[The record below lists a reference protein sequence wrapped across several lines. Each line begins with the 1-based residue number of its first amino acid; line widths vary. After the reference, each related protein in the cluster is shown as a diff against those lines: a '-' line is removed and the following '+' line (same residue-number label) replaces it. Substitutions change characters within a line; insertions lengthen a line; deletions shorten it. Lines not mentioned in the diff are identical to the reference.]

1 MRTLT
6 YRDAIRE
13 ALTEEMARHPHML
26 ILGEDLIPQGGAWG
40 VHKGLAE
47 LYPGRVRQ
55 TPISEAA
62 IVGLAVGAALAGGP
76 IVAELMFNDF
86 ATCSMD
92 EIVNQAAKLRY
103 MSGGQA
109 RVPLVVRLPCG
120 LGKGVAAQ
128 HSQSL
133 EAWFVHVPGLEVAM
147 PATPADAKGLLKTA
161 IRGQNPVMF
170 LEPKLL
176 YAVEGPV
183 PEGEHLI
190 PFGQARICREGRD
203 LTIVAT
209 GRMVQRS
216 LDAAALLSED
226 GLDAEVIDPRTL
238 VPFDWDAVFA
248 SVEKTNR
255 VLVVEEAVGRAS
267 VGAEIAAT
275 ISEQRFGHLDGP
287 VRRVSSPAVPKPF
300 SPPLEKLSV
309 PDVPD
314 ILRVAREMA
323 GVRAS

>member
-1 MRTLT
+1 
-6 YRDAIRE
+6 
-13 ALTEEMARHPHML
+13 
-26 ILGEDLIPQGGAWG
+26 
-40 VHKGLAE
+40 
-47 LYPGRVRQ
+47 
-55 TPISEAA
+55 
-62 IVGLAVGAALAGGP
+62 
-76 IVAELMFNDF
+76 
-86 ATCSMD
+86 MD

-109 RVPLVVRLPCG
+109 RVPLVVRAPCG

-133 EAWFVHVPGLEVAM
+133 EAWFAHVPGLGVAM
-147 PATPADAKGLLKTA
+147 PSSPADAKGLLKTA
-161 IRGQNPVMF
+161 IRGEDPVMM

-183 PEGEHLI
+183 PDGEYTV

-203 LTIVAT
+203 LTIIAT
-209 GRMVQRS
+209 GRMVQRAV
-216 LDAAALLSED
+216 DAATALAED

-238 VPFDWDAVFA
+238 VPFDWDTVFA

-255 VLVVEEAVGRAS
+255 VMIVEEAVGRAS
-267 VGAEIAAT
+267 MGAEIAAT
-275 ISEQRFGHLDGP
+275 IGEQRFGHLDGP
-287 VRRVSSPAVPKPF
+287 VRRVSAPAVPKPF

-314 ILRVAREMA
+314 ILRIAREMA
-323 GVRAS
+323 GVTR

>member
-6 YRDAIRE
+6 YRDAIHE
-13 ALTEEMARHPHML
+13 ALVEEMARHPHML
-26 ILGEDLIPQGGAWG
+26 IMGEDLIPQGGAWG
-40 VHKGLAE
+40 VHKGLVE

-62 IVGLAVGAALAGGP
+62 IAGLAVGAALAGGP
-76 IVAELMFNDF
+76 VVAEIMFNDF
-86 ATCSMD
+86 TTCCMD
-92 EIVNQAAKLRY
+92 EIVNQAAKIRY
-103 MSGGQA
+103 MTGGQA
-109 RVPLVVRLPCG
+109 RVPLVVRAPCG

-133 EAWFVHVPGLEVAM
+133 EAWFVHVPGLKVAM
-147 PATPADAKGLLKTA
+147 PSSPEDAKGLLKTA
-161 IRGQNPVMF
+161 IRGEDPVML

-176 YAVEGPV
+176 FAVEGPV
-183 PEGEHLI
+183 PDGEYTI
-190 PFGQARICREGRD
+190 PFGEARICREGRD
-203 LTIVAT
+203 LTIIAT
-209 GRMVQRS
+209 GRMVARA
-216 LDAAALLSED
+216 LEAAATLAEE
-226 GLDAEVIDPRTL
+226 GLEAEVIDPRSL
-238 VPFDWDAVFA
+238 VPLDWDTLFA

-275 ISEQRFGHLDGP
+275 IGEQRFGHLDGP
-287 VRRVSSPAVPKPF
+287 VRRLSAPAVPKPF

-309 PDVPD
+309 PDVAD

-323 GVRAS
+323 GVAR